1 MKERLGDL
9 TPIEVLVMELRD
21 DEMDWAFHYT
31 TGEDGDVN
39 FFLLRSK

>member
-1 MKERLGDL
+1 VRVKRRGLDI
-9 TPIEVLVMELRD
+9 TPIEVLVIELRD

-31 TGEDGDVN
+31 TGEDV